1 MTRMDRYLNWLD
13 SVTDRRQ
20 LWVIYL
26 ILSALSMGL
35 WYLAALGL
43 ESIASAMMSFL
54 LQN

>member
-1 MTRMDRYLNWLD
+1 MTRMNRILNWLD
-13 SVTDRRQ
+13 RVVDTTP

-26 ILSALSMGL
+26 TLLALSMGL

-43 ESIASAMMSFL
+43 ESIVSAMMSFR